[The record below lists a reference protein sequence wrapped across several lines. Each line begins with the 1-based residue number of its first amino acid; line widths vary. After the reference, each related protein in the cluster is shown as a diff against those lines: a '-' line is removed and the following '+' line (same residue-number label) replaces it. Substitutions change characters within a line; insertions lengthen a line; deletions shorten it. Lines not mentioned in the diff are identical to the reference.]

1 MTRPQATAVPNDPV
15 LAPNRAPVEHMLHV
29 IATGAPLHGPLDP
42 AIARI
47 GQRIVDTAFA
57 SAKAGRTLPLMG

>member
-1 MTRPQATAVPNDPV
+1 MHPVPVDRAE
-15 LAPNRAPVEHMLHV
+15 APDRAPVEHVLHAF
-29 IATGAPLHGPLDP
+29 ATGGPLRGPLDP

-57 SAKAGRTLPLMG
+57 SAQAGRTLRLLG